1 MKRFLTLALVC
12 SLGLFC
18 VGCSSNQDNQI
29 VGGEA
34 GDPAEVAKKNDDYM
48 KKMQEAQAKQAE
60 QQAGGTP
67 SGQ

>member
-1 MKRFLTLALVC
+1 MKRFLTLSLVC

-29 VGGEA
+29 VGTEA
-34 GDPAEVAKKNDDYM
+34 ANPAEVQKKNDEYM
-48 KKMQEAQAKQAE
+48 KTMQEAQAKQAE

-67 SGQ
+67 GQ